1 MKLLKPTYSKVKG
14 TVQKD
19 FPDPEDVEEV
29 FFGSFKTYGGTE
41 HMSNDVY
48 MVFDTGTIRTWY
60 NPEIRSDCRIYL
72 CDTGETFEIVSRPE
86 DINMRHQ
93 YMNIKVQKVGGRP

>member
-1 MKLLKPTYSKVKG
+1 MKLLKPTYTREKG
-14 TVQKD
+14 VPTKT
-19 FPDPEDVEEV
+19 FPDPADVTEV
-29 FFGSFKTYGGTE
+29 FFGNFRTYGGTE

-60 NPEIRSDCRIYL
+60 RPDITSDCRIYL

-93 YMNIKVQKVGGRP
+93 FLNFKVKLIGGKP